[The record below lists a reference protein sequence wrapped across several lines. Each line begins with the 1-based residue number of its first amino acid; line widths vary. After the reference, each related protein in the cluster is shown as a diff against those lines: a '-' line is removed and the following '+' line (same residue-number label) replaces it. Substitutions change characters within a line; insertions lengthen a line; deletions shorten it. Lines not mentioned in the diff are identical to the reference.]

1 MKKLFIVS
9 FILIMIISFSV
20 IVSATEYYE
29 DYPSFPEIYFKL
41 SNTDI
46 VATSKILL
54 TYTTYNGNSV
64 PSILISNVSDSY
76 NWSTYEI
83 NGSFY
88 NVLVDGAPTVTGTN
102 FASYRLY
109 QYRNGSWTSV
119 GSVSKPTS
127 STSASNY
134 ATSPLTT
141 ITGQNVM
148 NYWQQRGSDRV
159 ETPTYPSN
167 LNDTALTKSF
177 QFIGVS
183 DYANNSTHT
192 TRNLLAYKDTSDTLY
207 WLALTKD
214 DGYTYLVLS
223 TVASLSGISDY
234 SMYTVPYNIYYW
246 DSTNSQWT
254 STLTNVNPA
263 TTSSPN
269 HKLRMNFWNLLG
281 NTIVLA
287 DTEIEPEETGLTGV
301 LSGVSEIWT
310 GIQNIISWLGN
321 FFSNLSNAIRS
332 VFADIFDFFEDF
344 WDNFTD
350 FLEDIFVPDSEA
362 LSQAV
367 QDEVDGLVSQIPIV
381 PQLVTT
387 WRYIFATPQQQ
398 NNRKGPE
405 TITDKMNDYLFDDK
419 LYNSLQI
426 REESLSMTKSR
437 SGSTNLLS
445 DPSNDLHIQVPVP
458 SLQSS
463 GISREYNEIGNIID
477 DNISNTNGTREM
489 VIPISLYSREI
500 VNFDIF
506 GYSVKSVRDIVFF
519 FMTII
524 MWWNF
529 FKHMTRIALGLFQD
543 NPISEWIGAAE
554 DRRNQAEFESQQEA
568 EKAQEERIRQQVRS
582 MDSKEYDDAVKSMKK
597 AQLDDALVKY
607 RMSDKY

>member
-1 MKKLFIVS
+1 
-9 FILIMIISFSV
+9 MIISFSV
-20 IVSATEYYE
+20 IASATEYYE